1 MRFST
6 SLVTTLLTV
15 FLLASCSGADVAEE
29 GEATEERAETAAT
42 QAPPRDEDEAK
53 ADAIKKKAA
62 ANKGRPTYEV
72 ANVRPGTITST
83 DLSAGNADVF
93 LTDFGG
99 RPYGVMKSDP
109 VLQEIANEIRA
120 ANPEYEMMLVSVYSD
135 TEKREDRFMS
145 NWYAFESPAV
155 EREFLND
162 FEAYADDMI
171 AEFEAKAGAKK

>member
-1 MRFST
+1 MKSLT
-6 SLVTTLLTV
+6 SLVTTLLAV
-15 FLLASCSGADVAEE
+15 FLLASCSGAEVAEE
-29 GEATEERAETAAT
+29 GEATKERAETAAT

-53 ADAIKKKAA
+53 ADEIKKKAA
-62 ANKGRPTYEV
+62 ANKERPTYEV

-99 RPYGVMKSDP
+99 RPYGVMKNDP
-109 VLQEIANEIRA
+109 VLQEIANEIRVD
-120 ANPEYEMMLVSVYSD
+120 NPEYEMMLVSVYSG

-145 NWYAFESPAV
+145 NWYAFESPTV

-171 AEFEAKAGAKK
+171 AEFEAKVGAKK